1 VFYAFSTNFAI
12 FAPWYRVCAISFEG
26 KLQPG
31 GQQMAE
37 RIIEEHVHTDGGGG
51 GAITALAVV
60 MFLLVLLAVLYFTGT
75 LGRMFGGTQK
85 HEIDINVNKPGIVL
99 QLR

>member
-1 VFYAFSTNFAI
+1 LGFFNEVRDIRGVVSRLPNHIRRQA
-12 FAPWYRVCAISFEG
+12 
-26 KLQPG
+26 QPG
-31 GQQMAE
+31 GLQMTE
-37 RIIEEHVHTDGGGG
+37 RIIEEHVHTGGGG
-51 GAITALAVV
+51 SGAITALAVV
-60 MFLLVLLAVLYFTGT
+60 LFLLVLLAVLYFSGT

>member
-1 VFYAFSTNFAI
+1 MT
-12 FAPWYRVCAISFEG
+12 
-26 KLQPG
+26 
-31 GQQMAE
+31 E
-37 RIIEEHVHTDGGGG
+37 RIIEEHVHTGGGG
-51 GAITALAVV
+51 SGAITALAVV
-60 MFLLVLLAVLYFTGT
+60 LFLLVLLAVLYFSGT